1 MKVTVFDTHE
11 FDRQALIEANNGQHE
26 FIFLKVCLDAQTA
39 MLAKGSK
46 AVCCFTNDRADESAL
61 KVLAESGV
69 RLMALRSAGYNQV
82 DLKCASRLG
91 IVVVRVPEYSPYA
104 VAEFAV
110 GLLQTLNR
118 KIHKALNRVHDM
130 NFSLDGLIGFD
141 LHGKTVGVIGT
152 GKIGKIFA
160 RIMSG
165 FGCRVLA
172 YDKDPDPEW
181 AIKNDVEY
189 RDLKYLLSESLVLS
203 LHVPLNAGTR
213 HLIDAAAF
221 AQMKKN
227 VILINTGRGA
237 LVDTKALIKALK
249 THSIGGACLD
259 VYEEEVGV
267 FFSDM
272 SESGIDDD
280 VLARLLTFPNVLV
293 TSHQAFL
300 TNEALANIAM
310 TTVTS
315 LTAFEN
321 GGDLSQVRVTD

>member
-1 MKVTVFDTHE
+1 VLKILAQLNVG
-11 FDRQALIEANNGQHE
+11 LI
-26 FIFLKVCLDAQTA
+26 
-39 MLAKGSK
+39 
-46 AVCCFTNDRADESAL
+46 
-61 KVLAESGV
+61 
-69 RLMALRSAGYNQV
+69 ALRSAGYNQV

-91 IVVVRVPEYSPYA
+91 LTVVRVPEYSPYS

-110 GLLQTLNR
+110 GLLQTHNR

-130 NFSLDGLIGFD
+130 NFSLDGLTGFD

-152 GKIGKIFA
+152 GRIGKTFG

-181 AIKNDVEY
+181 AIKNEVEY
-189 RDLKYLLSESLVLS
+189 RDLKYLLSESHVLS
-203 LHVPLNAGTR
+203 LHVPLTAGTR

-227 VILINTGRGA
+227 AILINTGRGA
-237 LVDTKALIKALK
+237 LVDTKALINALK

-259 VYEEEVGV
+259 VYEEEAGV

-280 VLARLLTFPNVLV
+280 ILARLLTFPNVLV

-300 TNEALANIAM
+300 TYEALANIAM
-310 TTVTS
+310 TTVAS

-321 GGDLSQVRVTD
+321 GGELSQVRVTD